1 MTTIAILQPHFLPW
15 LGYFD
20 LINRVDS
27 FVYLDDVQ
35 YISREWKNRNKIRK
49 TPNSNEHSWLSVPV
63 DGKATR
69 KKIRE
74 VQVNKNQNWV
84 NDHLQK
90 IKNTYLNSPQFDFFF
105 PIIKNW
111 YQSVETIENLSL
123 LNKHIINE
131 VCKFI
136 DVQTKFIDSTN
147 LDAQGAKDQ
156 KLLNIC
162 LKLNAKTLIANN
174 KTAEYANKE
183 KFLEKNV
190 NFITQ
195 DFTHPNYNQYNKNE
209 KISFMPFLSIVDVCF
224 NVPQNNIKSL
234 LSN

>member
-1 MTTIAILQPHFLPW
+1 MNTLAILQPHFLPW

-20 LINRVDS
+20 LIKRVDA

-35 YISREWKNRNKIRK
+35 YITREWKNRNRIRK
-49 TPNSNEHSWLSVPV
+49 TPNSSETSWLSVPV
-63 DGKATR
+63 DRKATS
-69 KKIRE
+69 KKIKD
-74 VQVNKNQNWV
+74 VLINKDNNWT

-90 IKNTYLNSPQFDFFF
+90 IRNTYLHSPQFETFF
-105 PIIKNW
+105 PIVTKL
-111 YQSVETIENLSL
+111 YETIETFDYLSIS
-123 LNKHIINE
+123 NKFIINE
-131 VCKFI
+131 FCKYI
-136 DVQTKFIDSTN
+136 GLKTKFIDSSSLNT
-147 LDAQGAKDQ
+147 DGSKDQ

-183 KFLEKNV
+183 NFFKKNI

-195 DFTHPNYNQYNKNE
+195 DFEHPHYNQYNKNQ
-209 KISFMPFLSIVDVCF
+209 KVTFMPFLSIIDVCF
-224 NVPQNNIKSL
+224 NVSQSNIKSL